1 VEETQPMSRRTGSV
15 ETRTSWIV
23 ATAALIVLSVS
34 YGAPLTTVVALKPIA
49 EEFGAVRSAPA
60 LAVSLTF
67 IGAGCGGIAWGWLAE
82 RIGVRA
88 VVMFG
93 ATMIGAGLTIA
104 SQGGLTQLYVAS
116 FLLVGLLGTAT
127 MFAPMMTYVSRWF
140 DVRRGSAIA
149 LISAGQYIA
158 GALWPAVFQFGIDTI
173 GWRHTMLAYAGLL
186 VLVILPLAALFLRRP
201 PEAPVLGAMHAGP
214 RAGEPVLG
222 LPPNLVLAA
231 LAFATFCCCVTMS
244 MPMAHMVAFCSDI
257 GIAPTQGAAML
268 SVLLGSAFFARQFWG
283 WLADRIGGLRTILWA
298 SAAQAAA
305 MAGFLLTQ
313 DEIGLFTISAV
324 FGFGFGGL
332 IPGYVLA
339 VRELFP
345 ASEASWRI
353 PTMMFPGSFGMA
365 AGGWLAGVMYD
376 RLGFYAP
383 AFAIGVLFNLLNLA
397 VIGTL
402 VARHRPRRLAP
413 AMV

>member
-1 VEETQPMSRRTGSV
+1 MDGSGAGARSL
-15 ETRTSWIV
+15 ETRTSWVVAIV
-23 ATAALIVLSVS
+23 ALVVLSVS
-34 YGAPLTTVVALKPIA
+34 YGAPLTTMVALKPIA
-49 EEFGAVRSAPA
+49 AEFGATRSAPA
-60 LAVSLTF
+60 LAVGLTF
-67 IGAGCGGIAWGWLAE
+67 IGAGCGGIAMGWVAE
-82 RIGVRA
+82 WIGVRA
-88 VVMFG
+88 VVIFG
-93 ATMIGAGLTIA
+93 GTMIGTGLTIA
-104 SQGGLTQLYVAS
+104 SLGGLTQLYISS
-116 FLLVGLLGTAT
+116 FLLVGLLGAAG
-127 MFAPMMTYVSRWF
+127 MFAPLMTYVSRWF
-140 DVRRGSAIA
+140 DVRRGTAIA

-173 GWRHTMLAYAGLL
+173 GWRHTMLAYGMFVVAL
-186 VLVILPLAALFLRRP
+186 ILPLAIFLRRP
-201 PEAPVLGAMHAGP
+201 PDAAFGGMHAEP

-231 LAFATFCCCVTMS
+231 LAFASFCCCVTMS

-283 WLADRIGGLRTILWA
+283 WLADRVGGLRTILWA
-298 SAAQAAA
+298 SGAQAAA
-305 MAGFLLTQ
+305 MAGFLVTQ
-313 DEIGLFTISAV
+313 NEIGLFTISAI

-353 PTMMFPGSFGMA
+353 PTMMFPGSLGMA

-376 RLGFYAP
+376 RFAFYAP
-383 AFAIGVLFNLLNLA
+383 AFAVGVLFNLLNLA
-397 VIGTL
+397 VIGAL
-402 VARHRPRRLAP
+402 VLRHRPSRLAP
-413 AMV
+413 VLV